1 MSVFSE
7 IEEAVRGDT
16 GMKGALQM
24 RLALA
29 AVALSAALGTLSTAL
44 AQSSDPVKGVS
55 DRQVAVMMFVDY
67 GRSYGYQSMLAAIQ
81 IDAVKAQIARDQ
93 ALLTQKEELHRKR
106 AIPLIELE
114 VARLKDLWN
123 RKQLVVAEKS
133 LATVSAQYQAMGEM
147 AKHFGGANVPADAL
161 YATFRRAWDAGC
173 DKGPDEV
180 EAMRA
185 WADFATK
192 SAERARQLNRL
203 GRETKTSLLE
213 KLTQQAIAQSNYEQR
228 ASRLDRCKAVLFPEL
243 KDILAVGE

>member
-1 MSVFSE
+1 
-7 IEEAVRGDT
+7 
-16 GMKGALQM
+16 M
-24 RLALA
+24 RMAIAA
-29 AVALSAALGTLSTAL
+29 AVVSTALGTMSVAS
-44 AQSSDPVKGVS
+44 AQSRDAAKPVS

-81 IDAVKAQIARDQ
+81 IDVVKAQIARDQ
-93 ALLTQKEELHRKR
+93 ALLTQKEELHRKK
-106 AIPLIELE
+106 AVPLVELQI
-114 VARLKDLWN
+114 ALLKDLWN

-147 AKHFGGANVPADAL
+147 AKHFGGVNVPVDAL

-185 WADFATK
+185 WAAFATK

-203 GRETKTSLLE
+203 GRETRTSLLE
-213 KLTQQAIAQSNYEQR
+213 KQTQQSIAQANYEQR
-228 ASRLDRCKAVLFPEL
+228 ASRLDRCKAVLFPDL